1 MDKELNII
9 LEAKSGNEQAFSEIA
24 KKYKQLVSNIAKKYY
39 IVGGDSDDIVQEGM
53 IALYNAILTYD
64 KDKQI
69 SFYSYAKTCIENR
82 IKNLIKSDNSYK
94 NFYLNDSVKYD
105 AQGDVVKY
113 NNVTEKSSVWTPI
126 DVVNSPEETIANNE
140 NEKLLKD
147 EIESKLSGLEYDVLT
162 LFLEGESYEQISKT
176 LKINVKSVD
185 NALNRIKNKLKYL
198 KQNYKD

>member
-113 NNVTEKSSVWTPI
+113 NNVTEKSSVWAPI